1 MAATGPPIR
10 DLVLLAMPKK
20 KEKDVLQLWDEAP
33 VTQVDGCDV
42 VNPGPQTLYK
52 GTAYPIKELRGQR
65 EYFGGPPVV
74 RATADYGQAR
84 REAFAEASECQ
95 DLEKERVELK
105 AAGVKVAGRAQS
117 CKPRIYRIGMD
128 MEKMAD
134 CQDKDPQ
141 LIPKVSI
148 DAHAEGLDGL
158 VGPSINHKANDTL
171 LFQPQTTANLTG
183 IRMLDQ
189 SEPVDVRPSEER
201 SFFRSPPKP
210 RKSKSRKKKSARPAW
225 GRRGEQRGLF

>member
-1 MAATGPPIR
+1 MGRDLPCIR
-10 DLVLLAMPKK
+10 DLGLSGMPKK
-20 KEKDVLQLWDEAP
+20 TEKDVLRLWAETE

-74 RATADYGQAR
+74 RATEDYGQAR
-84 REAFAEASECQ
+84 EEAFAESLECQ

-105 AAGVKVAGRAQS
+105 SIGVKVEGRAQS
-117 CKPRIYRIGMD
+117 CKPRIYRIDTD

-158 VGPSINHKANDTL
+158 VGPSISKKANDTL

-183 IRMLDQ
+183 VRMLGQ
-189 SEPVDVRPSEER
+189 SEAVDVRPSETR
-201 SFFRSPPKP
+201 GFFRSPPKP
-210 RKSKSRKKKSARPAW
+210 RKSKARKKKSGRPAW